1 MKIKA
6 LRDYMDLQRNKEI
19 KKDEEYI
26 VTLERGQQ
34 IIAKGYA
41 VEVKEQPKIKDD
53 TVEIKKIEPKKKP
66 SFNIKDKMKK

>member
-6 LRDYMDLQRNKEI
+6 LRDYKDLQRNKEI

-26 VTLERGQQ
+26 VTLQRGQQ

-41 VEVKEQPKIKDD
+41 VEVKELEP
-53 TVEIKKIEPKKKP
+53 KKIEPKKEEPKKKP
-66 SFNIKDKMKK
+66 SFNVKDKMKK

>member
-41 VEVKEQPKIKDD
+41 VEVKEP
-53 TVEIKKIEPKKKP
+53 EPKKVEPKKEELKQKDNKKV
-66 SFNIKDKMKK
+66 NIKKPFAK

>member
-6 LRDYMDLQRNKEI
+6 LRDYTDLQRNKEI
-19 KKDEEYI
+19 KKGEEYI

-41 VEVKEQPKIKDD
+41 VEVKEP
-53 TVEIKKIEPKKKP
+53 EPKKVEPRKEELKQKDNKKV
-66 SFNIKDKMKK
+66 NIKKPFTK

>member
-41 VEVKEQPKIKDD
+41 VEVKEQPKIKDEP
-53 TVEIKKIEPKKKP
+53 VEIKKIEPKKKP